1 MVIFAVEK
9 KKVYARLKGEG
20 NVESKRG
27 GLGCDY
33 LCERGVYV
41 YVCLPKREIR
51 NKGIYCKL
59 WLELKSFLSLCEGKR
74 ASKKEGLNQG

>member
-27 GLGCDY
+27 RLGCDY

-41 YVCLPKREIR
+41 YVCLPTREIR

-59 WLELKSFLSLCEGKR
+59 WLELKSFSRSAREKGRARKR
-74 ASKKEGLNQG
+74 D